1 MVVTSSTEEGYIMG
15 KTSSVHRKIAKRLEE
30 SAQIKEAIARDKIGE
45 IERMV
50 EFIIGAYKTGGKVVL
65 FGNGGSAA
73 DAQHIAGELV
83 GRFMLKRQAF
93 PAIALT
99 TNTPT
104 LNAVANDCG
113 YEEVFNRQVEALVND
128 KDVVIGISTSGNSP
142 NVIEAMKMAKMKGA
156 KTIGLTGG
164 NGGKLV
170 GVADLVLIVPSDS
183 TPRIQEAHITIGHI
197 VCELVERELSGTG

>member
-1 MVVTSSTEEGYIMG
+1 MNKVDSTRHE
-15 KTSSVHRKIAKRLEE
+15 IAQRLEE
-30 SAQIKEAIARDKIGE
+30 SAWIKKAIAKSNIGE
-45 IERMV
+45 IERIV
-50 EFIIGAYKTGGKVVL
+50 KFIITAYKTGGKVVL

-83 GRFMLKRQAF
+83 GQFALKRQAL

-99 TNTPT
+99 TNTSILT
-104 LNAVANDCG
+104 AVANDYG
-113 YEEVFNRQVEALVND
+113 YDAVFSRQIEALVNE

-142 NVIEAMKMAKMKGA
+142 NVIEAIKLAKMKGA

-164 NGGKLV
+164 NGGKLAE
-170 GVADLVLIVPSDS
+170 VADLVLIVPSDI

-197 VCELVERELSGTG
+197 VCELVEKELAKAA

>member
-1 MVVTSSTEEGYIMG
+1 MTKQDSMSRE
-15 KTSSVHRKIAKRLEE
+15 IANRLEE
-30 SAQIKEAIARDKIGE
+30 SAQVKKAVAKSIVSEIG
-45 IERMV
+45 RMV
-50 EFIIGAYKTGGKVVL
+50 NFILTAYKAGGKAVL

-73 DAQHIAGELV
+73 DAQHIACELV

-99 TNTPT
+99 SNTST
-104 LNAVANDCG
+104 LTAVANDYG
-113 YEEVFNRQVEALVND
+113 YETVFSRQVEALVNK
-128 KDVVIGISTSGNSP
+128 KDVVIGISTSGDSR
-142 NVIEAMKMAKMKGA
+142 NVVEAMKLARSKGA

-164 NGGKLV
+164 NGGKLAE
-170 GVADLVLIVPSDS
+170 VADLVLIVPSDS